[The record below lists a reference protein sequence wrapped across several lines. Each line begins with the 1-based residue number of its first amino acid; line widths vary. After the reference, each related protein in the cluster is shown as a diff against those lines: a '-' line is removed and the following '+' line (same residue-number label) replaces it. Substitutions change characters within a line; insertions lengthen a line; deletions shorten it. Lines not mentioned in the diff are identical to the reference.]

1 MDRKAYNRVIYNG
14 KTYRQAIVERNDN
27 GEILRVYEF
36 TAEEPFTEWI
46 GGTHEIESQN
56 D

>member
-27 GEILRVYEF
+27 GEIHRVYEF

-46 GGTHEIESQN
+46 GGTIEIKNKN